1 LPGSEGPGADGRAIR
16 QRVGFIGLGRMGA
29 AMAGQLAAAGYP
41 LAVLDLDG
49 EAARA
54 FGRRHPARVCAS
66 PAEVAEHSEVVIT
79 MLPNGTIV
87 QAALTQPPASGGRT
101 FHEAAAAGTVVID
114 MSSSAPHETVHLGE
128 VLAEQAIAL
137 VDAPVSG
144 GVGRATDGDLAI
156 MAGGDRDLIMRHEAL
171 LLTMGSRVLC
181 TGPLGSGHAAK
192 ALNNAVSAAGLIA
205 AAEALIVGRR
215 FGIAAETL
223 LDVLNASTGRNNAT
237 ENKIGQFVL
246 SRTFASGFELGLL
259 GKDIRIAED
268 LAMRMDV
275 VPTFVRAV
283 QQTVDAAESWLPA
296 GADHTAVVR
305 YLEHVADTVLTS
317 EALGDGVP
325 VAPASRSAPEAA

>member
-1 LPGSEGPGADGRAIR
+1 MTGE
-16 QRVGFIGLGRMGA
+16 RVGFIGLGRMGS
-29 AMAGQLAAAGYP
+29 AMAAQLAAADYP
-41 LAVLDLDG
+41 LAVLDLDT

-54 FGRRHPARVCAS
+54 FGDHHGARVCAS
-66 PAEVAEHSEVVIT
+66 AAELAEHSDVVIT
-79 MLPNGTIV
+79 MLPNGSIV
-87 QAALTQPPASGGRT
+87 RAALTQPPATGGST

-114 MSSSAPHETVHLGE
+114 MSSSAPHETVALGE
-128 VLAEQAIAL
+128 VLAEQGIAL

-144 GVGRATDGDLAI
+144 GVGRAAEGALAI
-156 MAGGDRDLIMRHEAL
+156 MAGGDRDLIMRHETL

-215 FGIAAETL
+215 FGIEPETL

-259 GKDIRIAED
+259 AKDIRIAED
-268 LAMRMDV
+268 LATRMDV

-283 QQTVDAAESWLPA
+283 QETVDAAESWLPA
-296 GADHTAVVR
+296 GADHTDVVR
-305 YLEHVADTVLTS
+305 YLEHLAHTVLAS
-317 EALGDGVP
+317 EAPGDV
-325 VAPASRSAPEAA
+325 VPEAA